1 VLGNASDETRS
12 RLTNGEHAN
21 PGRQN
26 EATIAMP
33 LKLALDAL
41 DRLTETGVHP
51 RRRRPHRAGSQS
63 FPKQLRTRLMRPLT
77 DRSVSHVRYASFAEF
92 YPYYLSEHSNRTCR
106 RLHFVGTTLVLIV
119 VAAALVARTPW
130 LLLLAP
136 VAGYGFAWVGHF
148 VFEKNR
154 PATFSHPFYSLAADF
169 VLFRDILTGRI
180 PF

>member
-1 VLGNASDETRS
+1 
-12 RLTNGEHAN
+12 
-21 PGRQN
+21 
-26 EATIAMP
+26 
-33 LKLALDAL
+33 
-41 DRLTETGVHP
+41 
-51 RRRRPHRAGSQS
+51 
-63 FPKQLRTRLMRPLT
+63 MRPLT
-77 DRSVSHVRYASFAEF
+77 DRSVSHGRYA
-92 YPYYLSEHSNRTCR
+92 SNRTCR

-154 PATFSHPFYSLAADF
+154 HATFSHPFYSLAADF

-180 PF
+180 LF